1 MMKSNLF
8 SFEKKHLVDDQL
20 YPWSK
25 PPRTLEAS
33 FDKIHLWWSTRYKVS
48 MMYLFAQ
55 FRRVTS
61 SFLNLLKNL
70 FWYPNSVGMFWHIIT
85 LTLHTHTYI
94 SIGKRFYGR
103 NRYLA
108 CIETEKFGWEIDQVQ
123 RSAVPLYWLLVS
135 LASHNRLKSFLNSA
149 KLPDSY
155 RGTVNKADGLSIHWF
170 SRDACKHDYISW
182 KKKNAP
188 SEMI

>member
-1 MMKSNLF
+1 MKSNLF

-25 PPRTLEAS
+25 PPRTLEVS

-48 MMYLFAQ
+48 MMYLFCTVYESYKFVSEAAKK
-55 FRRVTS
+55 S
-61 SFLNLLKNL
+61 LLIL
-70 FWYPNSVGMFWHIIT
+70 HFCWHI
-85 LTLHTHTYI
+85 LTHYYTYFTHTNI
-94 SIGKRFYGR
+94 SIGKIFYGR

-135 LASHNRLKSFLNSA
+135 LASSNRFKSFLNSA
-149 KLPDSY
+149 I
-155 RGTVNKADGLSIHWF
+155 A
-170 SRDACKHDYISW
+170 
-182 KKKNAP
+182 
-188 SEMI
+188 